1 MGIIFLTVLTSGC
14 IRFST
19 TETKTFSN
27 GNMSFSYP
35 DNFMDITEPE
45 NNNSSSSWQGIVKL
59 GNNNLMNMQLIQ
71 VDKNTG
77 ESSPAIA
84 RDNGVLKVKNM
95 STGEVLSIATETNSN
110 GIMVEKSTYKQEQP
124 VFGILIYNDMFFKI
138 DGVLYA
144 ISVYGPDSNEP
155 QITKTANIVFQSIK

>member
-71 VDKNTG
+71 VDKNT
-77 ESSPAIA
+77 
-84 RDNGVLKVKNM
+84 V
-95 STGEVLSIATETNSN
+95 
-110 GIMVEKSTYKQEQP
+110 
-124 VFGILIYNDMFFKI
+124 
-138 DGVLYA
+138 
-144 ISVYGPDSNEP
+144 
-155 QITKTANIVFQSIK
+155 